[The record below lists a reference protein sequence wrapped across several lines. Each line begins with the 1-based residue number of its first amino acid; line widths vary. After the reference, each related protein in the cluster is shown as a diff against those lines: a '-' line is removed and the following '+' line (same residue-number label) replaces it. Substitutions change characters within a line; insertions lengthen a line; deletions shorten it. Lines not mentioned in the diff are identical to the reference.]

1 MTAWMTAHPTAYVF
15 SFALITALAT
25 SLGALPFVFIRTVS
39 AKGMALAN
47 AIAAGL
53 MLGASFGLLVEGT
66 RHSGWE
72 TFLGTNIGVLFILA
86 TQRLLGQHE
95 HETEFLGARGA
106 GAQRMLLVLVIMTVH
121 SFAEGAAVGVSF
133 GGGAALALAIT
144 LAVAVHNIPEGLA
157 ISAVMRPQGA
167 SVLSCAWWSL
177 FSSLPQPIAAVPA
190 FLFVAHVHAALPYG
204 LGFAA
209 GAMIFMVLVELL
221 PAAYEQAWSRSV
233 GAVTTL
239 TLIAMLFVQRYL

>member
-1 MTAWMTAHPTAYVF
+1 MNLWFAAHPVTHVF
-15 SFALITALAT
+15 FFAALTALAT
-25 SLGALPFVFIRTVS
+25 GLGVLPFIFLRTMSLRTV
-39 AKGMALAN
+39 AFAN

-53 MLGASFGLLVEGT
+53 MLGASFGLLIEGT

-72 TFLGTNIGVLFILA
+72 TFLGTNVGILFILA
-86 TQRLLGQHE
+86 TQQLLGGQH
-95 HETEFLGARGA
+95 HESEFLGVRGA
-106 GAQRMLLVLVIMTVH
+106 GAKRMLLVIIIMTVH

-133 GGGAALALAIT
+133 GGGATLAVAIT

-157 ISAVMRPQGA
+157 VSAVMRPQGA
-167 SVLSCAWWSL
+167 SLLACLGWSI

-190 FLFVAHVHAALPYG
+190 FLFVARFSSALPYG

-221 PAAYEQAWSRSV
+221 PEAYEQAWSRSV
-233 GAVTTL
+233 AAVTAL
-239 TLIAMLFVQRYL
+239 TLVGMLLMQKYL